1 MTSTSQPSTSQM
13 SASQETRLG
22 KEIIAFIE
30 ARQSL
35 HLSSLQA
42 DGTPYASY
50 APFAIG
56 DNCLYVLLSEIALHA
71 LNLQNNPVASILL
84 IEDEGSAAEV
94 FARLRINYRV
104 EARVVARE
112 SSEWAHGIATMAERL
127 GKRVQGLSE
136 LDDFKLFRLEPRGG
150 RYVKG
155 FGRAYTIGGNTLC
168 GEELSHLRG
177 GHRKRSVA

>member
-22 KEIIAFIE
+22 KEIMTFIE
-30 ARQSL
+30 ARKSL
-35 HLSSLQA
+35 HISSLQA

-56 DNCLYVLLSEIALHA
+56 DNCLYVLLSDIALHA
-71 LNLQNNPVASILL
+71 VNLQHHPVASILL
-84 IEDEGSAAEV
+84 IEDEESAGEL

-104 EARVVARE
+104 EACLVERE
-112 SSEWAHGIATMAERL
+112 SPEWAHGIATMVERL
-127 GKRVQGLSE
+127 GERVQGLSE
-136 LDDFKLFRLEPRGG
+136 LDDFRLFRLEPRGG

-155 FGRAYTIGGNTLC
+155 FGRAYTIGGHTLS